1 MVNAVG
7 AEWGDGFIRQI
18 KRGCSERG
26 QSRRVGLVIYLLL
39 YMV

>member
-7 AEWGDGFIRQI
+7 AEWGDGFIRQN
-18 KRGCSERG
+18 KKSRSERVG
-26 QSRRVGLVIYLLL
+26 AGGVGLMMYLL